1 MPRLVIM
8 QVKSEPKINFFPL
21 SHDEACE
28 VPKSKL
34 PFSSSLCGDEG
45 RSRRKDHEEKRGKN
59 ETHVIKKKGLDDIIA
74 HNF

>member
-1 MPRLVIM
+1 M

-34 PFSSSLCGDEG
+34 PFSNSLRAVMKGEVG
-45 RSRRKDHEEKRGKN
+45 GKIMKKRGEKMK
-59 ETHVIKKKGLDDIIA
+59 HMLLKKRV
-74 HNF
+74 